1 MASPSTPSPDPIRA
15 WLAAVVCGAEPGPMP
30 DEAALLDVARAE
42 GVLALCHHQLR
53 RAPAWTQYPET
64 LREALTRHARQAVA
78 VELIRAAELRDVLA
92 ALAQAGLPVL
102 LLKGAALAYTLY
114 PEPHLRNRCDTDL
127 LLPDRDAVEQA
138 WRVFQTLGY
147 QRPATAT
154 AAGELVSSELGCY
167 KTTGSGLIHALDI
180 HWRWSNA
187 TLFAGVFT
195 FAELAEA
202 KVPIPALGPHAQG
215 LGSVHALLLACVH
228 RMTHRL
234 QDNDIDRL
242 IWLYDIHLLAEG
254 LTDAQW
260 RQVVTLAE
268 ARALCG
274 SCCDG
279 LDSAQ
284 RWFGT
289 NRPDEVLNRLRA
301 GTARERF
308 DPGQLRQPWRLE
320 WLAFCALPSTRLRL
334 RWIGQRLFP
343 DSDYLREQY
352 GVRHWLGLPWF
363 YGVRIARGIV
373 LRVLGRRPGPPRRR
387 V

>member
-154 AAGELVSSELGCY
+154 AAGEHP
-167 KTTGSGLIHALDI
+167 T
-180 HWRWSNA
+180 
-187 TLFAGVFT
+187 
-195 FAELAEA
+195 
-202 KVPIPALGPHAQG
+202 PPA
-215 LGSVHALLLACVH
+215 
-228 RMTHRL
+228 R
-234 QDNDIDRL
+234 
-242 IWLYDIHLLAEG
+242 
-254 LTDAQW
+254 
-260 RQVVTLAE
+260 
-268 ARALCG
+268 
-274 SCCDG
+274 
-279 LDSAQ
+279 
-284 RWFGT
+284 
-289 NRPDEVLNRLRA
+289 
-301 GTARERF
+301 
-308 DPGQLRQPWRLE
+308 
-320 WLAFCALPSTRLRL
+320 
-334 RWIGQRLFP
+334 
-343 DSDYLREQY
+343 
-352 GVRHWLGLPWF
+352 
-363 YGVRIARGIV
+363 
-373 LRVLGRRPGPPRRR
+373 
-387 V
+387 

>member
-1 MASPSTPSPDPIRA
+1 MALPSTPSPDPIRA
-15 WLAAVVCGAEPGPMP
+15 WLAAVIRGAEPGAAPP
-30 DEAALLDVARAE
+30 DEAGLLETAQAE
-42 GVLALCHHQLR
+42 GVLALCHDRLR

-64 LREALTRHARQAVA
+64 LREALTRHAYQAVA
-78 VELIRAAELRDVLA
+78 VEMMRAAELRDVLA

-114 PEPHLRNRCDTDL
+114 PEPHLRERCDTDL

-167 KTTGSGLIHALDI
+167 KTTGSGLIHALDV

-202 KVPIPALGPHAQG
+202 TVPIPALGPHAQG

-254 LTDAQW
+254 LTDGQW

-268 ARALCG
+268 ARVLCG
-274 SCCDG
+274 PCCDG

-352 GVRHWLGLPWF
+352 GVRHWLGLP
-363 YGVRIARGIV
+363 
-373 LRVLGRRPGPPRRR
+373 
-387 V
+387 